1 MNLLNAH
8 CGDYIELHVRNR
20 NDGFILFFLCS
31 EFIILPDDKT
41 GNNCPQKGISQDG
54 SHVTEKVSLK
64 DKTITHINDLTE
76 G

>member
-1 MNLLNAH
+1 MM
-8 CGDYIELHVRNR
+8 V
-20 NDGFILFFLCS
+20 LFYF
-31 EFIILPDDKT
+31 FLPDDKT